1 MSKLRSLLVWLIFV
15 PFTLVWFIPILIS
28 ALWPPRKRHRMGA
41 FWNATLVYLMNKIV
55 GLRYRVSGLEHIENK
70 PMIICCKHQ
79 SGYETLALQ
88 RFLPDQVFVIKKEL
102 LWFPI
107 FGISLY
113 VMNSI
118 PIDRHRKT
126 AQSREKLMRVVKKR
140 KEQGFWI
147 NIFPEGTRVKPG
159 TRGYY
164 HYGAARIAKA
174 LQLDILPVATN
185 SGEFWGKGI
194 FKLPGTV
201 DFVIGPPI
209 SYRSGEPEEIMRQCE
224 AWIEK
229 TQLTINGR
237 GPLWPR
243 DSSR

>member
-1 MSKLRSLLVWLIFV
+1 
-15 PFTLVWFIPILIS
+15 
-28 ALWPPRKRHRMGA
+28 
-41 FWNATLVYLMNKIV
+41 
-55 GLRYRVSGLEHIENK
+55 
-70 PMIICCKHQ
+70 
-79 SGYETLALQ
+79 
-88 RFLPDQVFVIKKEL
+88 
-102 LWFPI
+102 
-107 FGISLY
+107 
-113 VMNSI
+113 
-118 PIDRHRKT
+118 
-126 AQSREKLMRVVKKR
+126 MRAVKKR

-159 TRGYY
+159 TQGYY

-174 LQLDILPVATN
+174 LQMDILPIATN